1 MSQSPA
7 ASFFISNGVVDKG
20 ILRCEPT
27 MDLSNYPAPLTQDFC
42 PGAGKTGKCCLL
54 RPNNLVRHGFQN
66 SFTGSDVTDGS
77 LPSSPEEAEPST
89 FPSPDALEND
99 TRDLIEACLRRY
111 AGLPNC
117 RCSQRAALKTMCDV
131 VGQLAVKHEIAYK
144 GMINKLKVEEQPG
157 DLTVVSSIA
166 KELFSDGKTNW
177 GRIASLVAFGALL
190 SKHLREKGHGDS
202 VSLVAHEI
210 SSYLLSD
217 QLNWLIKNNKW
228 EGFVQF
234 FHIED
239 PETTVRTA
247 LMKIVGVV
255 GIGAGLAFLLK

>member
-99 TRDLIEACLRRY
+99 TRDLIE
-111 AGLPNC
+111 
-117 RCSQRAALKTMCDV
+117 RAALKTIDLFYNV
-131 VGQLAVKHEIAYK
+131 TFASA